1 MGKLKGK
8 KTYIVGALGVLGA
21 VASFLVGDATA
32 AQASQAILTAVLGMT
47 LRNALNA

>member
-32 AQASQAILTAVLGMT
+32 AQASQAVLTAILGMT
-47 LRNALNA
+47 LRNAINS